1 MTSQTATETLVA
13 PARRRPRAG
22 ALTLGVSTVYLSI
35 IVLIPIAAI
44 FAKGFE
50 DGWSAFWTE
59 VTRPEAVATLKL
71 TFAISLVVVAINAVA
86 QLIKLAAQR
95 RFG

>member
-50 DGWSAFWTE
+50 D
-59 VTRPEAVATLKL
+59 VTVLVFEPFLVPDT
-71 TFAISLVVVAINAVA
+71 SLG
-86 QLIKLAAQR
+86 LAAGAA
-95 RFG
+95 FGLFAGTIYYFTPASTPCA